1 MTTITMRN
9 LHLATEQQV
18 FDQVAKHLLT
28 QNAKALAWSGG
39 CQYRLLL
46 DDGTV
51 LKCAVGCLIADNE
64 YGSKIEGELYGSNEF
79 NEFFGFKDE
88 VPHFFLLRR
97 FQSLHDSYDV
107 STWKERLEQ
116 IALDFNLNTD
126 ILEEFN

>member
-1 MTTITMRN
+1 MTTITMKN

-18 FDQVAKHLLT
+18 FDQVATHLLT

-64 YGSKIEGELYGSNEF
+64 YGSKIEGELYGSNGF
-79 NEFFGFKDE
+79 NEFFGFKHE
-88 VPHFFLLRR
+88 VPHLTLLRSL
-97 FQSLHDSYDV
+97 QSLHDRHSVKY
-107 STWKERLEQ
+107 WKERLEQ
-116 IALDFNLNTD
+116 IALEFNLNAD
-126 ILEEFN
+126 VLKEFN

>member
-1 MTTITMRN
+1 MITMKN

-18 FDQVAKHLLT
+18 FDQAAKHLLT

-51 LKCAVGCLIADNE
+51 LKCAVGFLIADDE
-64 YGSKIEGELYGSNEF
+64 YSQEMEGSLYGSYDF
-79 NEFFGFKDE
+79 NEFFGFKGE
-88 VPHFFLLRR
+88 APHLTLLRSL
-97 FQSLHDSYDV
+97 QNLHDNSFV
-107 STWKERLEQ
+107 NLWKEKLEQ

>member
-1 MTTITMRN
+1 MITMKN

-18 FDQVAKHLLT
+18 FDQAAKHLLT

-51 LKCAVGCLIADNE
+51 LKCAVGCFIANDE
-64 YGSKIEGELYGSNEF
+64 YDTQIEGLLYGSCNF
-79 NEFFGFKDE
+79 NEFFGFKGE
-88 VPHFFLLRR
+88 APHLILLRR
-97 FQSLHDSYDV
+97 LQNLHDNHSVDI
-107 STWKERLEQ
+107 WKEKLEQ

-126 ILEEFN
+126 ILKEFN